1 MVFSSLEFI
10 FRFLPLFFIIYYLA
24 PAKLRNFVLFA
35 GSIVFY
41 AFGELKFTVLILLS
55 VVVNYFIARLMDIK
69 DTTPGKRK
77 LLLVIDVIY
86 NVGILVVFKYSAFI
100 MNTVNDLTGF
110 DLPVPEL
117 VLPLGISF
125 YTFQIMSY
133 VIDVYRKEA
142 DAEKSLID
150 MGTYLMMFPQLIAGP
165 IVVYSDAS
173 LALKARKVDLSG
185 FEEGLKI
192 FILGLGSK
200 VLLANPFGS
209 IWDSTGMG
217 GYDVMSTP
225 LAWIGAIAYT
235 FQIYFDFN
243 GYSLMAIGLGKMLG
257 FSFPKN
263 FDSPYI
269 SRSVTEFWKRWH
281 ISLTSWFRQYLYIPL
296 GGNRKGRFRTYIN
309 LLIVW
314 FITGLWHGAS
324 WNFVI
329 WGLYYFVLI
338 TMERLFLGKLLK
350 NSYVLSRIYTMLAV
364 IVGWVIFAVEDISHV
379 KMYLSRMFTL
389 HYSEDYLENIIT
401 ISILFVAGF
410 IFSTPVFAPWFR
422 RNKNKASGII
432 ILFVIFWASVV
443 MLVDSAYNPFLYFR
457 F

>member
-1 MVFSSLEFI
+1 MVFSSLVFI
-10 FRFLPLFFIIYYLA
+10 FRFLPLFFIIYYLT
-24 PAKLRNFVLFA
+24 PARFRNFVLFV
-35 GSIVFY
+35 GSIIFY
-41 AFGELKFTVLILLS
+41 AFGELKYTALILLS
-55 VVVNYFIARLMDIK
+55 VIVNYLIARLMDAK
-69 DTTPGKRK
+69 SAGKGRRK
-77 LLLVIDVIY
+77 LLLVFDIIY
-86 NVGILVVFKYSAFI
+86 NVGILVVFKYLAFI
-100 MNTVNDLTGF
+100 VSSINDLSGAS
-110 DLPVPEL
+110 LPVPEL
-117 VLPLGISF
+117 TLPLGISF

-150 MGTYLMMFPQLIAGP
+150 MGTYLLMFPQLIAGP
-165 IVVYSDAS
+165 IVVYSDAA
-173 LALKARKVDLSG
+173 LALKARKVDLSN

-243 GYSLMAIGLGKMLG
+243 GYSLMAIGLGRMLG

-263 FDSPYI
+263 FDHPYT

-281 ISLTSWFRQYLYIPL
+281 ISLTSWFRQYLYIPM
-296 GGNRKGRFRTYIN
+296 GGNRKGKLRTYLN
-309 LLIVW
+309 LLTVW

-324 WNFVI
+324 WNFVL

-338 TMERLFLGKLLK
+338 AIERLFLGKLLK
-350 NSYVLSRIYTMLAV
+350 RSYVLSRIYTMTAV
-364 IVGWVIFAVEDISHV
+364 ISGWVIFAVEDLSHV
-379 KMYLSRMFTL
+379 LVYLSRMFTL
-389 HYSEDYLENIIT
+389 HYSDDYRENLIT
-401 ISILFVAGF
+401 IIILFVAGT
-410 IFSTPVFAPWFR
+410 IFSTPVFSPWFR
-422 RNKNKASGII
+422 RNKNKAVGII
-432 ILFVIFWASVV
+432 VLFIIFWSSVT

>member
-1 MVFSSLEFI
+1 MVFSSLVFI
-10 FRFLPLFFIIYYLA
+10 FRFLPVFFIIYFLA
-24 PAKLRNFVLFA
+24 PAKFRNFVLFV

-41 AFGELKFTVLILLS
+41 AFGELKYTVLILLS
-55 VVVNYFIARLMDIK
+55 VIINYMIARLMDAK
-69 DTTPGKRK
+69 GAGPGRRK
-77 LLLVIDVIY
+77 LLLVLDVIY

-100 MNTVNDLTGF
+100 INTINGATGLE
-110 DLPVPEL
+110 LPVPEL

-133 VIDVYRKEA
+133 VIDVYKK
-142 DAEKSLID
+142 DAAAERSFID

-165 IVVYSDAS
+165 IVVYSDVAM
-173 LALKARKVDLSG
+173 ALKARKVDLSG

-243 GYSLMAIGLGKMLG
+243 GYSLMAIGLGRMLG
-257 FSFPKN
+257 FTFPKN
-263 FDSPYI
+263 FNHPYTA
-269 SRSVTEFWKRWH
+269 RSVSDFWKRWH
-281 ISLTSWFRQYLYIPL
+281 ISLTSWFRQYLYIPM
-296 GGNRKGRFRTYIN
+296 GGNRKGRFRTYLN

-324 WNFVI
+324 WNFVL

-338 TMERLFLGKLLK
+338 LLERLFLGKVLK
-350 NSYVLSRIYTMLAV
+350 NSYVISRIYTMIAV
-364 IVGWVIFAVEDISHV
+364 ICGWVIFAVEDISHV

-389 HYSEDYLENIIT
+389 HYSDDYRENLIT
-401 ISILFVAGF
+401 IILLFIAGTV
-410 IFSTPVFAPWFR
+410 FSTPVFSPWFR

-432 ILFVIFWASVV
+432 VLFIIFWASVT

>member
-10 FRFLPLFFIIYYLA
+10 FRFLPVFFIIYYLT
-24 PAKLRNFVLFA
+24 PAKFRNFVLFA

-41 AFGELKFTVLILLS
+41 AFGELKYTALILLS
-55 VVVNYFIARLMDIK
+55 VIVNYFIARLMDIK
-69 DTTPGKRK
+69 DLSRGKRK
-77 LLLVIDVIY
+77 LLLAADVFY

-100 MNTVNDLTGF
+100 MTTINDLSGLE
-110 DLPVPEL
+110 LPVPEL

-133 VIDVYRKEA
+133 VIDVYKKEA
-142 DAEKSLID
+142 DAEKNLID

-173 LALKARKVDLSG
+173 LALKARKVDFSG

-209 IWDSTGMG
+209 IWDSAGMG

-225 LAWIGAIAYT
+225 MAWIGAAAYT

-257 FSFPKN
+257 FTFPKN
-263 FDSPYI
+263 FDSPYTA
-269 SRSVTEFWKRWH
+269 RSVTDFWKRWH
-281 ISLTSWFRQYLYIPL
+281 ISLTSWFRQYLYIPM

-314 FITGLWHGAS
+314 FVTGLWHGAS

-338 TMERLFLGKLLK
+338 ALERLFLGRLLK

-364 IVGWVIFAVEDISHV
+364 ICGWVIFAVEDISHV

-401 ISILFVAGF
+401 VSILFVAG
-410 IFSTPVFAPWFR
+410 ILFSTPVFSPWFR
-422 RNKNKASGII
+422 RNRSKASGII
-432 ILFVIFWASVV
+432 VLLMIFWASVT